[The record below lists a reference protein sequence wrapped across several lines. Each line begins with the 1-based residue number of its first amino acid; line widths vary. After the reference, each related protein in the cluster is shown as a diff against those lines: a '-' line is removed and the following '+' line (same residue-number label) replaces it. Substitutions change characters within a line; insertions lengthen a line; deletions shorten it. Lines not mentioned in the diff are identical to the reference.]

1 MDKIIINKK
10 LSTIK
15 NSNNIEQVRIELF
28 GVITSILLSKE
39 LFKYNKEM
47 VEFLQDIDIVC
58 KPYIMKSR
66 TAILGKV
73 IRKIEKIEMQ
83 EMKEIGEVINRMVN
97 EFSDSL
103 NENIE
108 KPEKVKKNYMAEIMR
123 KYSRTESKR

>member
-47 VEFLQDIDIVC
+47 VEFLQNINIVC

-73 IRKIEKIEMQ
+73 IRKIEKIEID
-83 EMKEIGEVINRMVN
+83 EMKEIGEVINRMLN

-103 NENIE
+103 NKNVE

>member
-1 MDKIIINKK
+1 MDKIIINRK

-15 NSNNIEQVRIELF
+15 NSNNIEQVRVELF
-28 GVITSILLSKE
+28 GVITSILLSRE

-73 IRKIEKIEMQ
+73 IRKIEKIEIY
-83 EMKEIGEVINRMVN
+83 EMKGIGEVINRMVN
-97 EFSDSL
+97 ELSDNL
-103 NENIE
+103 IE
-108 KPEKVKKNYMAEIMR
+108 KNEKTEKSKKNYMAEIMR
-123 KYSRTESKR
+123 KYSRTES